1 MHKETRVLIVDD
13 EPRNLRI
20 LDETLDELCL
30 LAEALDGEQALKQV
44 TTFKP
49 DLILL
54 DGMMPGITG
63 LEVCKQLKEDPLH
76 RHIKI
81 IFVTGQASGIERS
94 RGIAAGADGYMIK
107 PFEEDALL
115 AEIDRVMV

>member
-20 LDETLDELCL
+20 LDETLEELCL
-30 LAEALDGEQALKQV
+30 LAEALNGEQALQKV
-44 TTFKP
+44 NTFKP

-63 LEVCKQLKEDPLH
+63 LEVCKQVKKDPLH
-76 RHIKI
+76 RHVKI
-81 IFVTGQASGIERS
+81 IFLTGQASGIERNE
-94 RGIAAGADGYMIK
+94 GLAAGADGYMAK

-115 AEIDRVMV
+115 AEIDRVMA